1 MQDYDLKDFKS
12 YLLFERGLS
21 DNTVQGY
28 MRDIRAFYDYIDYDI
43 KKFDLSHIDIY
54 LSELKDD
61 GYKVTSIRR
70 KIVSL
75 RQYNEFLSR
84 TKGVKDIMAQYELPK
99 TEKKLPQVL
108 SLEEIVQVIQSIDD
122 SNPAG
127 TRNKAMML
135 LLINTGMRIS
145 ELVHLEINDIN
156 HSASNVRVIGK
167 GNKERLIPLDQ
178 ETCHYVCS
186 YMQDERSFF
195 NKKNNLWLFQMNDG
209 RRMSREN
216 FYNILQKLVLDSGV
230 REHFTP
236 HMLRHTFAT
245 TLLENHCDLR
255 SIQVMLGHQDI
266 STTTIY
272 THVTHKQILD
282 DYNKF
287 HPGNARRNKDE

>member
-12 YLLFERGLS
+12 YLMFERGLS
-21 DNTVQGY
+21 ENTVDGY
-28 MRDIRAFYDYIDYDI
+28 MRDLRAFYDYIDYDI
-43 KKFDLSHIDIY
+43 KKFDLAHLDTY
-54 LSELKDD
+54 FSELKDD

-84 TKGVKDIMAQYELPK
+84 TKGMKDVMSQYELPK
-99 TEKKLPQVL
+99 IEKKLPQVL
-108 SLEEIVQVIQSIDD
+108 SLEEIVKVINHIDD
-122 SNPAG
+122 TTAVG
-127 TRNKAMML
+127 KRNKSMML
-135 LLINTGMRIS
+135 LLVSTGMRIS

-156 HSASNVRVIGK
+156 HSVSSVRVIGK

-178 ETCHYVCS
+178 ETFHYVYS
-186 YMQDERSFF
+186 YMQNERSFF
-195 NKKNNLWLFQMNDG
+195 DKKNSLWLFMMNDG
-209 RRMSREN
+209 RRMTREN
-216 FYNILQKLVLDSGV
+216 FYNILQKLVLEAGV
-230 REHFTP
+230 RDHFTP

-272 THVTHKQILD
+272 THVTHRQIMD

-287 HPGNARRNKDE
+287 HPGNARRKDDE

>member
-12 YLLFERGLS
+12 YLMFERGLS
-21 DNTVQGY
+21 ENTVDGY
-28 MRDIRAFYDYIDYDI
+28 MRDLRAFYDYIDYDI
-43 KKFDLSHIDIY
+43 KKFDLAHLDTY
-54 LSELKDD
+54 FSELKDD

-84 TKGVKDIMAQYELPK
+84 TKGMKDVMSQYELPK

-108 SLEEIVQVIQSIDD
+108 SLEEIVKVIDHIDD
-122 SNPAG
+122 TTPAG
-127 TRNKAMML
+127 RNKSMML
-135 LLINTGMRIS
+135 LLISTGMRIS

-156 HSASNVRVIGK
+156 HSVSNVRVIGK

-178 ETCHYVCS
+178 ETFHYVYN
-186 YMQDERSFF
+186 YMQNERSFF
-195 NKKNNLWLFQMNDG
+195 DKKNSLWLFMMNDG
-209 RRMSREN
+209 RRMTREN
-216 FYNILQKLVLDSGV
+216 FYNILQKLVLEAGV
-230 REHFTP
+230 RDHFTP

-272 THVTHKQILD
+272 THVTHKQIMD

-287 HPGNARRNKDE
+287 HPGNARRKDDE

>member
-12 YLLFERGLS
+12 YLMFERGLS
-21 DNTVQGY
+21 ENTVDGY
-28 MRDIRAFYDYIDYDI
+28 MRDLRAFYDYIDYDI
-43 KKFDLSHIDIY
+43 KKFDLAHLDTY
-54 LSELKDD
+54 FSELKDD

-84 TKGVKDIMAQYELPK
+84 TKGMKDVMSQYELPK

-108 SLEEIVQVIQSIDD
+108 SLEEIVKVINHIDD
-122 SNPAG
+122 TIAVG
-127 TRNKAMML
+127 KRNKSMML
-135 LLINTGMRIS
+135 LLVSTGMRIS

-156 HSASNVRVIGK
+156 HSVSNVRVIGK

-178 ETCHYVCS
+178 ETFHYVYS
-186 YMQDERSFF
+186 YMQNERSFF
-195 NKKNNLWLFQMNDG
+195 DKKNSLWLFMMNDG
-209 RRMSREN
+209 RRMTREN
-216 FYNILQKLVLDSGV
+216 FYNILQKLVLEAGV
-230 REHFTP
+230 RDHFTP

-272 THVTHKQILD
+272 THVTHRQIMD

-287 HPGNARRNKDE
+287 HPGNARRKDDE

>member
-12 YLLFERGLS
+12 YLVFERGLS
-21 DNTVQGY
+21 ENTVDGY
-28 MRDIRAFYDYIDYDI
+28 MRDLRAFYDYIDYDI
-43 KKFDLSHIDIY
+43 KKFDLAHLHTY
-54 LSELKDD
+54 FSELKDD

-84 TKGVKDIMAQYELPK
+84 TKGMKDVMSQYELPK

-108 SLEEIVQVIQSIDD
+108 SLEEIVKVINHIDD
-122 SNPAG
+122 TTAVG
-127 TRNKAMML
+127 KRNKSMML
-135 LLINTGMRIS
+135 LLVSTGMRIS

-156 HSASNVRVIGK
+156 HSVSNVRVIGK

-178 ETCHYVCS
+178 ETFHYVYS
-186 YMQDERSFF
+186 YMQNERSFF
-195 NKKNNLWLFQMNDG
+195 DKKNSLWLFMMNDG
-209 RRMSREN
+209 RRMTREN
-216 FYNILQKLVLDSGV
+216 FYNILQKLVLEAGV
-230 REHFTP
+230 RDHFTP

-272 THVTHKQILD
+272 THVTHRQIMD

-287 HPGNARRNKDE
+287 HPGNARRKDDE

>member
-12 YLLFERGLS
+12 YLMFERGLS
-21 DNTVQGY
+21 ENTVDGY
-28 MRDIRAFYDYIDYDI
+28 MRDLRAFYDYIDYDI
-43 KKFDLSHIDIY
+43 EKFDLAHLDTY
-54 LSELKDD
+54 FSELKDD

-84 TKGVKDIMAQYELPK
+84 TKGMKDVMSKYELPK

-108 SLEEIVQVIQSIDD
+108 SLEEIVKVINHIDD
-122 SNPAG
+122 TTAVG
-127 TRNKAMML
+127 KRNKSMML
-135 LLINTGMRIS
+135 LLVSTGMRIS

-156 HSASNVRVIGK
+156 HSVSNVRVIGK

-178 ETCHYVCS
+178 ETFHYVYS
-186 YMQDERSFF
+186 YMQNERSFF
-195 NKKNNLWLFQMNDG
+195 DKKNSLWLFMMNDG
-209 RRMSREN
+209 RRMTREN
-216 FYNILQKLVLDSGV
+216 FYNILQKLVLEAGV
-230 REHFTP
+230 RDHFTP

-272 THVTHKQILD
+272 THVTHRQIMD

-287 HPGNARRNKDE
+287 HPGNARRKDDE

>member
-178 ETCHYVCS
+178 ETCHYVYS

-195 NKKNNLWLFQMNDG
+195 NKKNNLWLFQMNNG

>member
-12 YLLFERGLS
+12 YIMFERGLS
-21 DNTVQGY
+21 ENTVDGY
-28 MRDIRAFYDYIDYDI
+28 MRDLRAFYDYIDYDI
-43 KKFDLSHIDIY
+43 KKFDLAHLDTY
-54 LSELKDD
+54 FSELKDD

-84 TKGVKDIMAQYELPK
+84 TKGMKDVMSQYELPK

-108 SLEEIVQVIQSIDD
+108 SLEEIVKVINHIDD
-122 SNPAG
+122 TTAVG
-127 TRNKAMML
+127 KRNKSMML
-135 LLINTGMRIS
+135 LLVSTGMRIS

-156 HSASNVRVIGK
+156 HSVSNVRVIGK

-178 ETCHYVCS
+178 ETFHYVYS
-186 YMQDERSFF
+186 YMQNERSFF
-195 NKKNNLWLFQMNDG
+195 DKKNSLWLFMMNDG
-209 RRMSREN
+209 RRMTREN
-216 FYNILQKLVLDSGV
+216 FYNILQKLVLEAGV
-230 REHFTP
+230 RDHFTP

-272 THVTHKQILD
+272 THVTHRQIMG

-287 HPGNARRNKDE
+287 HPGNARRKDDE

>member
-12 YLLFERGLS
+12 YLMFERGLS
-21 DNTVQGY
+21 ENTVDGY
-28 MRDIRAFYDYIDYDI
+28 MRDLRAFYDYIDYDI
-43 KKFDLSHIDIY
+43 KNFDLAHLDTY
-54 LSELKDD
+54 FSELKDD

-84 TKGVKDIMAQYELPK
+84 TKGMKDVMSQYELPK

-108 SLEEIVQVIQSIDD
+108 SLEEIVKVINHIDD
-122 SNPAG
+122 TTLAG
-127 TRNKAMML
+127 KRNKSMML
-135 LLINTGMRIS
+135 LLVSTGMRIS

-156 HSASNVRVIGK
+156 HSVSNVRVIGK

-178 ETCHYVCS
+178 ETFHYVYS
-186 YMQDERSFF
+186 YMQNERSFF
-195 NKKNNLWLFQMNDG
+195 DKKNSLWLFMMNDG
-209 RRMSREN
+209 RRMTREN
-216 FYNILQKLVLDSGV
+216 FYNILQKLVLEAGV
-230 REHFTP
+230 RDHFTP

-272 THVTHKQILD
+272 THVTHKQIMD

-287 HPGNARRNKDE
+287 HPGNARRKL

>member
-12 YLLFERGLS
+12 YLMFERGLS
-21 DNTVQGY
+21 ENTVDGY
-28 MRDIRAFYDYIDYDI
+28 MRDLRAFYDYIDYDI
-43 KKFDLSHIDIY
+43 KKFDLAHLDTY
-54 LSELKDD
+54 FSELKDD

-84 TKGVKDIMAQYELPK
+84 TKGMKDVMSQYELPK

-108 SLEEIVQVIQSIDD
+108 SLEEIVKVIDHIDD
-122 SNPAG
+122 TTSAG
-127 TRNKAMML
+127 KRNKSMML
-135 LLINTGMRIS
+135 LLISTGMRIS

-156 HSASNVRVIGK
+156 HSVSNVRVIGK

-178 ETCHYVCS
+178 ETFHYVYN
-186 YMQDERSFF
+186 YMQNERSFF
-195 NKKNNLWLFQMNDG
+195 DKKNSLWLFMMNDG
-209 RRMSREN
+209 RRMTREN
-216 FYNILQKLVLDSGV
+216 FYNILQKLVLEAGV
-230 REHFTP
+230 RDHFTP

-272 THVTHKQILD
+272 THVTHKQIMD

-287 HPGNARRNKDE
+287 HPGNARRKDDE

>member
-12 YLLFERGLS
+12 YLMFERGLS
-21 DNTVQGY
+21 ENTVDGY
-28 MRDIRAFYDYIDYDI
+28 MRDLRAFYDYIDYDI
-43 KKFDLSHIDIY
+43 EKFDLTHLDTY
-54 LSELKDD
+54 FSELKDD

-84 TKGVKDIMAQYELPK
+84 TKGMKDVMSQYELPK

-108 SLEEIVQVIQSIDD
+108 SLEEIVKVIIHIDD
-122 SNPAG
+122 TTPAG
-127 TRNKAMML
+127 KRNKSMML
-135 LLINTGMRIS
+135 LLVSTGMRIS

-156 HSASNVRVIGK
+156 HSVSNVRVIGK

-178 ETCHYVCS
+178 ETFHYVYS
-186 YMQDERSFF
+186 YMQNERSFF
-195 NKKNNLWLFQMNDG
+195 DKKNSLWLFMMNDG
-209 RRMSREN
+209 RRMTREN
-216 FYNILQKLVLDSGV
+216 FYNILQKLVLEAGV
-230 REHFTP
+230 RDHFTP

-272 THVTHKQILD
+272 THVTHKQIMD

-287 HPGNARRNKDE
+287 HPGNARRKDDE

>member
-28 MRDIRAFYDYIDYDI
+28 MRDIRDFYDYIDYDI
-43 KKFDLSHIDIY
+43 KKFDLSHIDTY

-178 ETCHYVCS
+178 ETCHYVYS
-186 YMQDERSFF
+186 YMQDGRSFF

-282 DYNKF
+282 DYNEF

>member
-12 YLLFERGLS
+12 YLMFERGLS
-21 DNTVQGY
+21 ENTVQGY
-28 MRDIRAFYDYIDYDI
+28 MRDLRAFYDYIDYDN
-43 KKFDLSHIDIY
+43 KKFDLAHLDTY
-54 LSELKDD
+54 FSELKDD

-84 TKGVKDIMAQYELPK
+84 TKGMKDVMSQYELPK

-108 SLEEIVQVIQSIDD
+108 SLEEIVKVIKHIDD
-122 SNPAG
+122 TTPVG
-127 TRNKAMML
+127 KRNKSMML
-135 LLINTGMRIS
+135 LLISTGMRIS

-156 HSASNVRVIGK
+156 HSLSNVRVIGK

-178 ETCHYVCS
+178 ETFHYVYN
-186 YMQDERSFF
+186 YMQNERSFF
-195 NKKNNLWLFQMNDG
+195 DKKNSLWLFMMNDG
-209 RRMSREN
+209 RRMTREN
-216 FYNILQKLVLDSGV
+216 FYNILQKLVLEAGV
-230 REHFTP
+230 RDHFTP

-272 THVTHKQILD
+272 THVTHKQIMD

-287 HPGNARRNKDE
+287 HPGNARRKDDE

>member
-12 YLLFERGLS
+12 YLMFERGLS
-21 DNTVQGY
+21 ENTVDGY
-28 MRDIRAFYDYIDYDI
+28 MRDLRAFYDYIDYDI
-43 KKFDLSHIDIY
+43 KKFDLAHLDTY
-54 LSELKDD
+54 FSELKDD

-84 TKGVKDIMAQYELPK
+84 TKGMKDVMSQYELPK

-108 SLEEIVQVIQSIDD
+108 SLEEIVKVINHIDD
-122 SNPAG
+122 TTAVG
-127 TRNKAMML
+127 KRNKSMML
-135 LLINTGMRIS
+135 LLVSTGMRIS

-156 HSASNVRVIGK
+156 HSVSNVRVIGK

-178 ETCHYVCS
+178 ETFHYVYS
-186 YMQDERSFF
+186 YMQNERSFF
-195 NKKNNLWLFQMNDG
+195 DKKNSLWLFMMNDG
-209 RRMSREN
+209 RRMTREN
-216 FYNILQKLVLDSGV
+216 FYNILQKLVLEAGV
-230 REHFTP
+230 RDHFTP

-272 THVTHKQILD
+272 THVTHRQIMD

-287 HPGNARRNKDE
+287 HPGNARRKDDE

>member
-12 YLLFERGLS
+12 YLMFERGLS
-21 DNTVQGY
+21 ENTVDGY
-28 MRDIRAFYDYIDYDI
+28 MRDLRAFYDYIDYDI
-43 KKFDLSHIDIY
+43 KKFDLAHLDTY
-54 LSELKDD
+54 FSELKDD

-84 TKGVKDIMAQYELPK
+84 TKGMKDVMSKYELPK

-108 SLEEIVQVIQSIDD
+108 SLEEIVKVINHIDD
-122 SNPAG
+122 TTAVG
-127 TRNKAMML
+127 KRNKSMML
-135 LLINTGMRIS
+135 LLVSTGMRIS

-156 HSASNVRVIGK
+156 HSVSNVRVIGK

-178 ETCHYVCS
+178 ETFHYVYS
-186 YMQDERSFF
+186 YMQNERSFF
-195 NKKNNLWLFQMNDG
+195 DKKNSLWLFMMNDG
-209 RRMSREN
+209 RRMTREN
-216 FYNILQKLVLDSGV
+216 FYNILQKLVLEAGV
-230 REHFTP
+230 RDHFTP

-272 THVTHKQILD
+272 THVTHRQIMD

-287 HPGNARRNKDE
+287 HPGNARRKDDE

>member
-12 YLLFERGLS
+12 YLMFERGLS
-21 DNTVQGY
+21 ENTVDGY
-28 MRDIRAFYDYIDYDI
+28 MRDLRAFYDYIDYDI
-43 KKFDLSHIDIY
+43 KKFDLAHLDTY
-54 LSELKDD
+54 FSELKDD

-84 TKGVKDIMAQYELPK
+84 TKGMKDVMSKYELPK

-108 SLEEIVQVIQSIDD
+108 SLEEIFKVINHIDD
-122 SNPAG
+122 MTPAG
-127 TRNKAMML
+127 KRNKSMML
-135 LLINTGMRIS
+135 LLVSTGMRIS

-156 HSASNVRVIGK
+156 HSVSNVRVIGK

-178 ETCHYVCS
+178 ETFHYVYS
-186 YMQDERSFF
+186 YMQNERSFF
-195 NKKNNLWLFQMNDG
+195 DKKNSLWLFMMNDG
-209 RRMSREN
+209 RRMTREN
-216 FYNILQKLVLDSGV
+216 FYNILQKLVLEAGV
-230 REHFTP
+230 RDHFTP

-272 THVTHKQILD
+272 THVTHKQIMD

-287 HPGNARRNKDE
+287 HPGNARRKDDE

>member
-12 YLLFERGLS
+12 YLMFERGLS
-21 DNTVQGY
+21 ENTVDGY
-28 MRDIRAFYDYIDYDI
+28 MRDLRAFYDYIDYDI
-43 KKFDLSHIDIY
+43 KKFDLAHLDTY
-54 LSELKDD
+54 FSELKDD

-84 TKGVKDIMAQYELPK
+84 TKGMKDVMSQYELPK

-108 SLEEIVQVIQSIDD
+108 SLEEIVKVINHIDD
-122 SNPAG
+122 MTPAG
-127 TRNKAMML
+127 KRNKSMML
-135 LLINTGMRIS
+135 LLVSTGMRIS

-156 HSASNVRVIGK
+156 HSVSNVRVIGK

-178 ETCHYVCS
+178 ETFHYVYS
-186 YMQDERSFF
+186 YMQNERSFF
-195 NKKNNLWLFQMNDG
+195 DKKNSLWLFMMNDG
-209 RRMSREN
+209 RRMTREN
-216 FYNILQKLVLDSGV
+216 FYNILQKLVLEAGV
-230 REHFTP
+230 RDHFTP

-272 THVTHKQILD
+272 THVTHKQIMD

-287 HPGNARRNKDE
+287 HPGNARRKDDE

>member
-12 YLLFERGLS
+12 YLMFERGLS
-21 DNTVQGY
+21 ENTVDGY
-28 MRDIRAFYDYIDYDI
+28 MRDLRAFYDYIDYDI
-43 KKFDLSHIDIY
+43 KSFDLAHLDTY
-54 LSELKDD
+54 FSELKDD

-84 TKGVKDIMAQYELPK
+84 TKGMKDVMSQYELPK

-108 SLEEIVQVIQSIDD
+108 SLEEIVKVINHIDD
-122 SNPAG
+122 MTPAG
-127 TRNKAMML
+127 KRNKSMML
-135 LLINTGMRIS
+135 LLVSTGMRIS

-156 HSASNVRVIGK
+156 HSVSNVRVIGK

-178 ETCHYVCS
+178 ETFRYVYS
-186 YMQDERSFF
+186 YMQNERSFF
-195 NKKNNLWLFQMNDG
+195 DKKNSLWLFMMNDG
-209 RRMSREN
+209 RRMTREN
-216 FYNILQKLVLDSGV
+216 FYNILQKLVLEAGV
-230 REHFTP
+230 RDHFTP

-272 THVTHKQILD
+272 THVTHKQIID

-287 HPGNARRNKDE
+287 HPGNARRKL

>member
-12 YLLFERGLS
+12 YLMFERGLS
-21 DNTVQGY
+21 ENTVDGY
-28 MRDIRAFYDYIDYDI
+28 MRDLRAFYDYIDYDI
-43 KKFDLSHIDIY
+43 KKFDLAHLDTY
-54 LSELKDD
+54 FSELKDD

-84 TKGVKDIMAQYELPK
+84 TKGMKDVMSQYELPK

-108 SLEEIVQVIQSIDD
+108 SLEEIVKVINHIDD
-122 SNPAG
+122 TTHVG
-127 TRNKAMML
+127 KRNKSMML
-135 LLINTGMRIS
+135 LLVSTGMRIS

-156 HSASNVRVIGK
+156 HSVSNVRVIGK

-178 ETCHYVCS
+178 ETFHYVYN
-186 YMQDERSFF
+186 YMQNERSFF
-195 NKKNNLWLFQMNDG
+195 DKKNSLWLFMMNDG
-209 RRMSREN
+209 RRMTREN
-216 FYNILQKLVLDSGV
+216 FYKILQKLVLEAGV
-230 REHFTP
+230 RDHFTP

-272 THVTHKQILD
+272 THVTHKQIMD

-287 HPGNARRNKDE
+287 HPGNAKRKL

>member
-12 YLLFERGLS
+12 YLMFERGLS
-21 DNTVQGY
+21 ENTVDGY
-28 MRDIRAFYDYIDYDI
+28 MRDLRAFYDYIDYDI
-43 KKFDLSHIDIY
+43 EKFDLAHLDTY
-54 LSELKDD
+54 FSELKDD

-84 TKGVKDIMAQYELPK
+84 TKGMKDVMSQYELPK

-108 SLEEIVQVIQSIDD
+108 SLEEIVKVINHIDD
-122 SNPAG
+122 TTLAG
-127 TRNKAMML
+127 KRNKSMML
-135 LLINTGMRIS
+135 LLVSTGMRIS

-156 HSASNVRVIGK
+156 HSVSNVRVIGK

-178 ETCHYVCS
+178 ETFHYVYS
-186 YMQDERSFF
+186 YMQNERSFF
-195 NKKNNLWLFQMNDG
+195 DKKNSLWLFMMNDG
-209 RRMSREN
+209 RRMTREN
-216 FYNILQKLVLDSGV
+216 FYNILQKLVLEAGV
-230 REHFTP
+230 RDHFTP

-272 THVTHKQILD
+272 THVTHKQIMD

-287 HPGNARRNKDE
+287 HPGNARRKDDE

>member
-12 YLLFERGLS
+12 YLMFERGLS
-21 DNTVQGY
+21 ENTVDGY
-28 MRDIRAFYDYIDYDI
+28 MRDLRAFYDYIDYDI
-43 KKFDLSHIDIY
+43 KNFDLAHLDTY
-54 LSELKDD
+54 FSELKDD

-84 TKGVKDIMAQYELPK
+84 TKGMKDVMSQYELPK

-108 SLEEIVQVIQSIDD
+108 SLEEIVKVINHIDD
-122 SNPAG
+122 MTPAG
-127 TRNKAMML
+127 KRNKSMML
-135 LLINTGMRIS
+135 LLVSTGMRIS

-156 HSASNVRVIGK
+156 HSVSNVRVIGK

-178 ETCHYVCS
+178 ETFHYVYS
-186 YMQDERSFF
+186 YMQNERSFF
-195 NKKNNLWLFQMNDG
+195 DKKNSLWLFMMNDG
-209 RRMSREN
+209 RRMTREN
-216 FYNILQKLVLDSGV
+216 FYNILQKLVLEAGV
-230 REHFTP
+230 RDHFTP

-272 THVTHKQILD
+272 THVTHKQIID

-287 HPGNARRNKDE
+287 HPGNARRKV

>member
-12 YLLFERGLS
+12 YLMFERGLS
-21 DNTVQGY
+21 ENTVDGY
-28 MRDIRAFYDYIDYDI
+28 MRDLSAFYDYIDYDI
-43 KKFDLSHIDIY
+43 KKFDLAHLDTY
-54 LSELKDD
+54 FSELKDD

-84 TKGVKDIMAQYELPK
+84 TKGMKDVMSQYELPK

-108 SLEEIVQVIQSIDD
+108 SLEEIVKVINHIDD
-122 SNPAG
+122 TTAVG
-127 TRNKAMML
+127 KRNKSMML
-135 LLINTGMRIS
+135 LLVSTGMRIS

-156 HSASNVRVIGK
+156 HSVSNVRVIGK

-178 ETCHYVCS
+178 ETFHYVYS
-186 YMQDERSFF
+186 YMQNERSFF
-195 NKKNNLWLFQMNDG
+195 DKKNSLWLFMMNDG
-209 RRMSREN
+209 RRMTREN
-216 FYNILQKLVLDSGV
+216 FYNILQKLVLEAGV
-230 REHFTP
+230 RDHFTP

-272 THVTHKQILD
+272 THVTHRQIMD

-287 HPGNARRNKDE
+287 HPGNARRKDDE

>member
-1 MQDYDLKDFKS
+1 MQDYDLKDFMS
-12 YLLFERGLS
+12 YLMFERGLS
-21 DNTVQGY
+21 ENTVDGY
-28 MRDIRAFYDYIDYDI
+28 MRDLRDFFDYIDYDI
-43 KKFDLSHIDIY
+43 KKFDLAHLDTY
-54 LSELKDD
+54 FSELKDD

-84 TKGVKDIMAQYELPK
+84 TKGMKDVMSQYELPK

-108 SLEEIVQVIQSIDD
+108 SLEEIVKVINHIDD
-122 SNPAG
+122 TTAVG
-127 TRNKAMML
+127 KRNKSMML
-135 LLINTGMRIS
+135 LLVSTGMRIS

-156 HSASNVRVIGK
+156 HSVSNVRVIGK

-178 ETCHYVCS
+178 ETFHYVYS
-186 YMQDERSFF
+186 YMQNERSFF
-195 NKKNNLWLFQMNDG
+195 DKKNSLWLFMMNDG
-209 RRMSREN
+209 RRMTREN
-216 FYNILQKLVLDSGV
+216 FYNILQKLVLEAGV
-230 REHFTP
+230 RDHFTP

-272 THVTHKQILD
+272 THVTHRQIMD

-287 HPGNARRNKDE
+287 HPGNARRKDDE

>member
-12 YLLFERGLS
+12 YLMFERGLS
-21 DNTVQGY
+21 ENTVDGY
-28 MRDIRAFYDYIDYDI
+28 MRDLRAFYDYIDYDI
-43 KKFDLSHIDIY
+43 KKFDLAHLDTY
-54 LSELKDD
+54 FSELKDD

-84 TKGVKDIMAQYELPK
+84 TKGMKDVMSQYELPK

-108 SLEEIVQVIQSIDD
+108 SLEEIVKVIDHIDD
-122 SNPAG
+122 TTPAG
-127 TRNKAMML
+127 KRNKSMML
-135 LLINTGMRIS
+135 LLISTGMRIS

-156 HSASNVRVIGK
+156 HSVSNVRVIGK

-178 ETCHYVCS
+178 ETFHYVYN
-186 YMQDERSFF
+186 YMQNERSFF
-195 NKKNNLWLFQMNDG
+195 DKKNSLWLFMMNDG
-209 RRMSREN
+209 RRMTREN
-216 FYNILQKLVLDSGV
+216 FYNILQKLVLEAGV
-230 REHFTP
+230 RDHFTP

-255 SIQVMLGHQDI
+255 SIQDMLGHQDI

-272 THVTHKQILD
+272 THVTHKQIMD

-287 HPGNARRNKDE
+287 HPGNARRKDDE

>member
-12 YLLFERGLS
+12 YIMFERGLS
-21 DNTVQGY
+21 ENTVDGY
-28 MRDIRAFYDYIDYDI
+28 MRDLRAFYDYIDYDI
-43 KKFDLSHIDIY
+43 KKFDLAHLDTY
-54 LSELKDD
+54 FSELKDD

-84 TKGVKDIMAQYELPK
+84 TKGMKDVMSQYELPK

-108 SLEEIVQVIQSIDD
+108 SLEEIVKVINHIDD
-122 SNPAG
+122 TTAVG
-127 TRNKAMML
+127 KRNKSMML
-135 LLINTGMRIS
+135 LLVSTGMRIS

-156 HSASNVRVIGK
+156 HSVSNVRVIGK

-178 ETCHYVCS
+178 ETFHYVYS
-186 YMQDERSFF
+186 YMQNERSFF
-195 NKKNNLWLFQMNDG
+195 DKKNSLWLFMMNDG
-209 RRMSREN
+209 RRMTREN
-216 FYNILQKLVLDSGV
+216 FYNILQKLVLEAGV
-230 REHFTP
+230 RDHFTP

-272 THVTHKQILD
+272 THLTHRQIMD

-287 HPGNARRNKDE
+287 HPGNARRKDDE

>member
-12 YLLFERGLS
+12 YLMFERGLS
-21 DNTVQGY
+21 ENTVDGY
-28 MRDIRAFYDYIDYDI
+28 MRDLRAFYDYIDYDI
-43 KKFDLSHIDIY
+43 KKFDLAHLDTY
-54 LSELKDD
+54 FSELKDD

-84 TKGVKDIMAQYELPK
+84 TKGMKDVMSQYELPK

-108 SLEEIVQVIQSIDD
+108 SLEEIVKVINHIDD
-122 SNPAG
+122 MTPVG
-127 TRNKAMML
+127 KRNKSMML
-135 LLINTGMRIS
+135 LLVSTGMRIS

-156 HSASNVRVIGK
+156 HSVSNVRVIGK

-178 ETCHYVCS
+178 ETFHYVYN
-186 YMQDERSFF
+186 YMQNERSFF
-195 NKKNNLWLFQMNDG
+195 DKKNSLWLFMMNDG
-209 RRMSREN
+209 RRMTREN
-216 FYNILQKLVLDSGV
+216 FYNILQKLVLEAGV
-230 REHFTP
+230 RDHFTP

-272 THVTHKQILD
+272 THVTHKQIMD

-287 HPGNARRNKDE
+287 HPGNAKRKL

>member
-156 HSASNVRVIGK
+156 HSASNVRVVGK

-178 ETCHYVCS
+178 ETCHYVYS

>member
-178 ETCHYVCS
+178 ETCHYVYS

-209 RRMSREN
+209 RRISREN

>member
-12 YLLFERGLS
+12 YLMFERGLS
-21 DNTVQGY
+21 ENTVDGY
-28 MRDIRAFYDYIDYDI
+28 MRDLRAFYDYIDYDI
-43 KKFDLSHIDIY
+43 KNFDLAHLDTY
-54 LSELKDD
+54 FSELKDD

-84 TKGVKDIMAQYELPK
+84 TKGMKDVMSQYELPK

-108 SLEEIVQVIQSIDD
+108 SLEEIVKVINHIDD
-122 SNPAG
+122 MTPAG
-127 TRNKAMML
+127 KRNKSMML
-135 LLINTGMRIS
+135 LLVSTGMRIS

-156 HSASNVRVIGK
+156 HSVSNVRVIGK

-178 ETCHYVCS
+178 ETFRYVYS
-186 YMQDERSFF
+186 YMQNERSFF
-195 NKKNNLWLFQMNDG
+195 DKKNSLWLFMMNDG
-209 RRMSREN
+209 RRMTREN
-216 FYNILQKLVLDSGV
+216 FYNILQKLVLEAGV
-230 REHFTP
+230 RDHFTP

-272 THVTHKQILD
+272 THVTHKQIID

-287 HPGNARRNKDE
+287 HPGNARRKL

>member
-12 YLLFERGLS
+12 YLVFERGLS
-21 DNTVQGY
+21 ENTVDGY
-28 MRDIRAFYDYIDYDI
+28 MRDLRAFYDYIDYDI
-43 KKFDLSHIDIY
+43 KKFDLAHLDTY
-54 LSELKDD
+54 FSELKDD

-84 TKGVKDIMAQYELPK
+84 TKGMKDVMSQYELPK

-108 SLEEIVQVIQSIDD
+108 SLEEIVKVINHIDD
-122 SNPAG
+122 TTAVG
-127 TRNKAMML
+127 KRNKSMML
-135 LLINTGMRIS
+135 LLVSTGMRIS

-156 HSASNVRVIGK
+156 HSVSNVRVIGK

-178 ETCHYVCS
+178 ETFHYVYS
-186 YMQDERSFF
+186 YMQNERSFF
-195 NKKNNLWLFQMNDG
+195 DKKNSLWLFMMNDG
-209 RRMSREN
+209 RRMTREN
-216 FYNILQKLVLDSGV
+216 FYNILQKLVLEAGV
-230 REHFTP
+230 RDHFTP

-272 THVTHKQILD
+272 THVTHRQIMD

-287 HPGNARRNKDE
+287 HPGNARRKDDE

>member
-12 YLLFERGLS
+12 YLMFERGLS
-21 DNTVQGY
+21 ENTVDGY
-28 MRDIRAFYDYIDYDI
+28 MRDLRAFYDYIDYDI
-43 KKFDLSHIDIY
+43 KKFDLAHLDTY
-54 LSELKDD
+54 FSELKDD

-84 TKGVKDIMAQYELPK
+84 TKGMKDVMSQYELPK

-108 SLEEIVQVIQSIDD
+108 SLEEIVKVINHIDD
-122 SNPAG
+122 TTAVG
-127 TRNKAMML
+127 KRNKSMML
-135 LLINTGMRIS
+135 LLVSTGMRIS

-156 HSASNVRVIGK
+156 HSVSNVRVIGK

-178 ETCHYVCS
+178 ETFHYVYS
-186 YMQDERSFF
+186 YMQNERSFF
-195 NKKNNLWLFQMNDG
+195 DKKNSLWLFMMNDG
-209 RRMSREN
+209 RRMTREN
-216 FYNILQKLVLDSGV
+216 FYNILQKLVLEAGV
-230 REHFTP
+230 RDHFTP

-272 THVTHKQILD
+272 THVTHKQIMD

-287 HPGNARRNKDE
+287 HPGNARRKDDE

>member
-12 YLLFERGLS
+12 YLMFERGLS
-21 DNTVQGY
+21 ENTVDGY
-28 MRDIRAFYDYIDYDI
+28 MRDLRAFYDYIDYDI
-43 KKFDLSHIDIY
+43 EKFDLAHLDTY
-54 LSELKDD
+54 FSELKDD

-84 TKGVKDIMAQYELPK
+84 TKGMKDVMSKYELPK

-108 SLEEIVQVIQSIDD
+108 SLEEIVKVINHIDD
-122 SNPAG
+122 MTPAG
-127 TRNKAMML
+127 KRNKSMML
-135 LLINTGMRIS
+135 LLVSTGMRIS

-156 HSASNVRVIGK
+156 HSVSNVRVIGK

-178 ETCHYVCS
+178 ETFHYVYS
-186 YMQDERSFF
+186 YMQNERSFF
-195 NKKNNLWLFQMNDG
+195 DKKNSLWLFMMNDG
-209 RRMSREN
+209 RRMTREN
-216 FYNILQKLVLDSGV
+216 FYNILQKLVLEAGV
-230 REHFTP
+230 RDHFTP

-272 THVTHKQILD
+272 THVTHKQIMD

-287 HPGNARRNKDE
+287 HPGNARRKDDE